1 MIKLSEILP
10 KDIKTISITRD
21 DIVNWNKQLSQKY
34 GEQFNILQGDPS
46 SALHRADYYDD
57 PIDKISAIFH
67 SLSQNHIFNAANKR
81 TALTTLLHY
90 FINVDFEDDFL
101 ENLVMDTV
109 NQNLSVEE
117 ISNRIK
123 NELPNTT
130 QLFENIN
137 IRYNKLFNKLF
148 NQ

>member
-1 MIKLSEILP
+1 MIKLSEVLH
-10 KDIKTISITRD
+10 KDIKTIPITRD
-21 DIVNWNKQLSQKY
+21 NIINWNKQLSQKY
-34 GEQFNILQGDPS
+34 GEQYNILQGDPD
-46 SALHRADYYDD
+46 SALYRAEYYKDS
-57 PIDKISAIFH
+57 IDKISAIFH
-67 SLSQNHIFNAANKR
+67 SLSTNHTFNAANKR
-81 TALTTLLHY
+81 TAVTTLLHY

-123 NELPNTT
+123 NELSNTK

-137 IRYNKLFNKLF
+137 IRYEKLYKKLF